1 MAKTTKTSLASLLAR
16 RKESTTYQELD
27 PEDWLEPIT
36 SERGFLDP
44 IPSLVRLGPRI
55 VGYRLAWEHLQDQS
69 QEPSEWEL
77 LWNLLRD
84 CYDLFPRVYGSASIR
99 VYPTCYCVSCNSLV
113 IQVSTNQLTGS
124 CDRCRT
130 TNFSIL
136 ALAKIH
142 VLSRDITS
150 TNQEELDLWQTILQE
165 RWKKN
170 SQE

>member
-1 MAKTTKTSLASLLAR
+1 MSKLPRQSLANQLAAR
-16 RKESTTYQELD
+16 RTNSTDQIDWKD
-27 PEDWLEPIT
+27 PDFLEPA
-36 SERGFLDP
+36 GYLDP
-44 IPSLVRLGPRI
+44 IPKLVRLGPRI

-69 QEPSEWEL
+69 LTSSEWEL
-77 LWNLLRD
+77 RWNLLRD

-99 VYPTCYCVSCNSLV
+99 VYPTCYCVSCNRLV
-113 IQVSTNQLTGS
+113 IQVSTNQLTVS

-130 TNFSIL
+130 ANFSIL

-150 TNQEELDLWQTILQE
+150 TDQEELDLWQTILQE

-170 SQE
+170 SPE

>member
-1 MAKTTKTSLASLLAR
+1 MSRLPRQSLANLLAAR
-16 RKESTTYQELD
+16 RTNSTDQIDWEDPDFLD
-27 PEDWLEPIT
+27 PA
-36 SERGFLDP
+36 GFLDP
-44 IPSLVRLGPRI
+44 IPKLVRLRPRI

-69 QEPSEWEL
+69 QEPSDWEL
-77 LWNLLRD
+77 QWNLLRD

-99 VYPTCYCVSCNSLV
+99 IYPTCYCVSCNSLV

-124 CDRCRT
+124 CDRCRS
-130 TNFSIL
+130 TNFALL

-170 SQE
+170 SPE